1 MPARFASVI
10 CRAAPFLTQVRD
22 QTLRAPQLEL
32 DARCGELQLR
42 RGSRSPRATAVRYVS
57 AVVAKKKTSVRSAQA
72 ARASASPARRQTALR
87 PARAKKARAAATLA
101 SPIEPEYVERAARV
115 LLRGDSDQD
124 ADPIVI
130 DAVARIMER
139 VADHAH
145 VLEFG
150 VSGAQRVA
158 AAEALEKVQLLLVKL
173 AQTRRAEFVE
183 LVVEHAA
190 RLRALAPLHDAQEEC
205 AIATAFRAAAVRLDR
220 SFRRL
225 SEGDVL
231 KELAR
236 LGDKKRSKKAPG
248 AAEIAGALSA
258 RGGAFN
264 DRNARR
270 AANAFAKAWR

>member
-1 MPARFASVI
+1 M
-10 CRAAPFLTQVRD
+10 
-22 QTLRAPQLEL
+22 
-32 DARCGELQLR
+32 
-42 RGSRSPRATAVRYVS
+42 RYVS
-57 AVVAKKKTSVRSAQA
+57 PVVAKKKTSVRTAQA

-87 PARAKKARAAATLA
+87 PARPKKARAATVLA
-101 SPIEPEYVERAARV
+101 PPIEPEYVERAARV
-115 LLRGDSDQD
+115 LLRGDTDQD

-150 VSGAQRVA
+150 VSAAQRVA
-158 AAEALEKVQLLLVKL
+158 AAEALEKVQLLLAKL
-173 AQTRRAEFVE
+173 SQSRRAELVE

-205 AIATAFRAAAVRLDR
+205 AIATSFLATAVRLDR

-225 SEGDVL
+225 SEGDLL

-236 LGDKKRSKKAPG
+236 LAGHTKRGKKAPG
-248 AAEIAGALSA
+248 APEIAGALSA
-258 RGGAFN
+258 RAGAFN
-264 DRNARR
+264 DRNPKR
-270 AANAFAKAWR
+270 AADAFAKAWR